1 MATHSENT
9 VTVNHPVEKL
19 HRAYASKDY
28 WTFIAENLSP
38 EPGELNELADGQA
51 TLFEVLPLEF
61 LPEAVHS
68 MIKDALKL
76 KRVVSFGNLEGNSFP
91 LSYAA
96 DVKGTPASFEGTVT
110 VTGAGDTTTLVYD
123 NETTVDIPF
132 MGGAIEGK
140 VGEYLEELFVNEAK
154 LTDQW
159 ISENL

>member
-9 VTVNHPVEKL
+9 VTINHSVEKL
-19 HRAYASKDY
+19 HQAYASKDY

-68 MIKDALKL
+68 MIKDALRL
-76 KRVVSFGNLEGNSFP
+76 KRVVTFGNLGTGTFP
-91 LSYAA
+91 LSYTA
-96 DVKGTPASFEGTVT
+96 DVKGTPASFEGTVK
-110 VTGAGDTTTLVYD
+110 VTGNGETTTLDYD
-123 NETTVDIPF
+123 NETTVNIPF
-132 MGGAIEGK
+132 MGPAIEGK
-140 VGEYLEELFVNEAK
+140 VGEYLDELFENEAK